1 MGFALN
7 AATRLRRRRRGFAH
21 DINWWQLELNLLP
34 VTGADLDEGVQR
46 ARSDVEADSLLK
58 QPGDLPIRPALAAE
72 FPDQFAVRFE
82 L

>member
-1 MGFALN
+1 
-7 AATRLRRRRRGFAH
+7 
-21 DINWWQLELNLLP
+21 LLP
-34 VTGADLDEGVQR
+34 VTGADLDEGVQG

-58 QPGDLPIRPALAAE
+58 QSGHLPIRPALAAE